1 MRYTW
6 GEGYKRVPITTIA
19 QAKASRASLI
29 RWANATKKELDRLVA
44 EKKLGLANQ

>member
-6 GEGYKRVPITTIA
+6 ADEGYKRIPITTIA
-19 QAKASRASLI
+19 QAKSSYASLI

-44 EKKLGLANQ
+44 EKKIRLAS